1 MKISYF
7 TDYSLRVLLYLS
19 TKGELATVGE
29 IAEAFNISKNHLVKV
44 VHNLSKLGL
53 IETTKGK
60 HGGIRLNTP
69 ADKLR
74 LGKLLE
80 LLEPMSLVE
89 CFDKE
94 TNQCPIIGVCELEK
108 ILYRARAAFLEQM
121 NLVTLASMSN
131 SKNQKEKERRLGL
144 AGK

>member
-19 TKGELATVGE
+19 TKGDLATVAE
-29 IAEAFNISKNHLVKV
+29 IADAFHISKNHLVKV
-44 VHNLSKLGL
+44 VHNLAKLGL

-60 HGGIRLNTP
+60 NGGIRLGVP
-69 ADKLR
+69 ADKLK

-80 LLEPMSLVE
+80 LLEPMDLVE
-89 CFDKE
+89 CFDRA

-108 ILYRARAAFLEQM
+108 SLYRARAAFLEQM
-121 NLVTLASMSN
+121 NLVTLASLSH
-131 SKNQKEKERRLGL
+131 SKHQKEKERRLGL
-144 AGK
+144 AK